1 MSFQNGAGREAV
13 RIKEFRPYADAADI
27 GLGEAFVGLPSQH
40 TIIWQSD
47 TEFTMY
53 VHDGFTPGGH
63 PIQGSGGGGGSAHT
77 ATVVSQQ
84 DGIIVTSTGAPDA
97 PRYDVAARVSGQA
110 GNQLVLNAGTGPTGG
125 LYVPAPVIP
134 EIPDPVTVSAGN
146 TGITVL
152 QTGDDYAVGAR
163 VSPAADNQLSLTPTG
178 LYVPPPET
186 VAPGE
191 TKDVVS
197 GSPGIGVEETATE
210 FRVSVVLDPF
220 EGNRLTESISGLFVP
235 PEPPYVQALSADAGN
250 VLEARPDGLYVNAP
264 LIQQPV
270 SAANLTTLTPA
281 MVNQYITV
289 DANSTTVAINGSL
302 SGFAVGDEICLTR
315 LAGPFILMFS
325 NTGSVV
331 NGTDSPCSFEV
342 GPLPD
347 GVVLKRISA
356 TAWHLLGDAVP
367 QPIV

>member
-13 RIKEFRPYADAADI
+13 RIKEFRPYADSADI

-63 PIQGSGGGGGSAHT
+63 PIQGGGGGGGSDHT
-77 ATVVSQQ
+77 ATVVRQQ
-84 DGIIVTSTGAPDA
+84 NGIIVTSTGAPDA

-110 GNQLVLNAGTGPTGG
+110 GNQLVLNAGTGPTSG

-146 TGITVL
+146 TGVTVL

-197 GSPGIGVEETATE
+197 D
-210 FRVSVVLDPF
+210 RK
-220 EGNRLTESISGLFVP
+220 
-235 PEPPYVQALSADAGN
+235 
-250 VLEARPDGLYVNAP
+250 
-264 LIQQPV
+264 
-270 SAANLTTLTPA
+270 
-281 MVNQYITV
+281 
-289 DANSTTVAINGSL
+289 ST
-302 SGFAVGDEICLTR
+302 R
-315 LAGPFILMFS
+315 
-325 NTGSVV
+325 
-331 NGTDSPCSFEV
+331 
-342 GPLPD
+342 
-347 GVVLKRISA
+347 
-356 TAWHLLGDAVP
+356 
-367 QPIV
+367 